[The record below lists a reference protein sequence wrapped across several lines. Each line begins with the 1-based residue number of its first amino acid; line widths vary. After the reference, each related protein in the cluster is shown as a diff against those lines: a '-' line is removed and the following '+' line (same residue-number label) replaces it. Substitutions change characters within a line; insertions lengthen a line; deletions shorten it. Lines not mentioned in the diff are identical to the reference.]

1 MSEQSEYE
9 RGFFAGSAVVPR
21 WEEHVRNLETELA
34 ALRREHET
42 WRDWQKLV
50 ETERANTAEAVKQR
64 DEAQAELATA
74 IAVRDDNEAVAVER
88 LARLVLVE
96 ADAKALADRIR
107 MMCGGCHK
115 GMPLANLYFDGDRW
129 HEDGEQRQ
137 RCMLSIGTRAALAA
151 HEALKLPRNGL
162 VVIE

>member
-21 WEEHVRNLETELA
+21 WEEHVRDLETELA
-34 ALRREHET
+34 ALRRERET
-42 WRDWQKLV
+42 WRDWQKLI
-50 ETERANTAEAVKQR
+50 EAERANTAEAIRQR
-64 DEAQAELATA
+64 DETNTRLSESLWRENALRDHLADA
-74 IAVRDDNEAVAVER
+74 LAVRDDNEAVAVER

-115 GMPLANLYFDGDRW
+115 GMPLANLYFDG
-129 HEDGEQRQ
+129 
-137 RCMLSIGTRAALAA
+137 
-151 HEALKLPRNGL
+151 
-162 VVIE
+162 